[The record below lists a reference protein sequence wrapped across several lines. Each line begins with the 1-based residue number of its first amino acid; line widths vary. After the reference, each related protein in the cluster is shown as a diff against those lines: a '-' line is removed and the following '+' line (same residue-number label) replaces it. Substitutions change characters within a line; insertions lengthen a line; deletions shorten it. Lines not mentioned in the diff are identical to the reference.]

1 MADAE
6 NLPFYVLASVILAV
20 LLAGILAL
28 HFRAQR
34 GAGVDEQAQALA
46 DDVSRTC
53 FEALAR
59 QQPTYSLP
67 NDVGGSSYELR
78 VEDNT
83 IIVSV
88 TEGDKAGKSY
98 YSSVSAELVVEDNGF
113 SPGGM
118 VYVQRMGDQ
127 VVISASPIAQPPW
140 EIEQPETP
148 TPPQFYTWANENIEG
163 RRDEAV
169 AMVAAYFYSLERHP
183 ATKDNK
189 VLDMLAYRRD
199 GDVVEVRVGYRG
211 AEENEF
217 LLRVRVTGGEN
228 ASKVGEVADAWI
240 VENIENLSGDITDA
254 MDCSSVENA
263 ARTGWLYSPSQVL
276 AHLRGRTWRLEDNA
290 IVVVPE
296 SSSWKAAAASVG
308 GRTFCT
314 YRFSFTHEDIPIVIF
329 FRMLATAPEE
339 PLPGFTFTS
348 EPRLEPIT

>member
-1 MADAE
+1 VADVE

-46 DDVSRTC
+46 DDISRAC
-53 FEALAR
+53 FAALTR

-83 IIVSV
+83 IVVSV
-88 TEGDKAGKSY
+88 TEGDRAGKSY

-118 VYVQRMGDQ
+118 VYIQRIGDQ
-127 VVISASPIAQPPW
+127 IVISASPIAQPPW
-140 EIEQPETP
+140 EIEQPETQ
-148 TPPQFYTWANENIEG
+148 TPPLFYTWANENIQG
-163 RRDEAV
+163 RREEAV
-169 AMVAAYFYSLERHP
+169 AVVAAYFYSLEHHP
-183 ATKDNK
+183 AMKDNK
-189 VLDMLAYRRD
+189 VLDVLAYRRE

-211 AEENEF
+211 VENF
-217 LLRVRVTGGEN
+217 SCVRVTGGEN
-228 ASKVGEVADAWI
+228 ASKFGEVDEAWI
-240 VENIENLSGDITDA
+240 VENIENLPGDITGA
-254 MDCSSVENA
+254 MDCPSVENA
-263 ARTGWLYSPSQVL
+263 ARTGWLYSPSKVL
-276 AHLRGRTWRLEDNA
+276 AHLRGRTWKLEDNT

-296 SSSWKAAAASVG
+296 GSSWRAAAASVG

-314 YRFSFTHEDIPIVIF
+314 YRFSFAREDVPIVLF

-348 EPRLEPIT
+348 EPRLEPVT